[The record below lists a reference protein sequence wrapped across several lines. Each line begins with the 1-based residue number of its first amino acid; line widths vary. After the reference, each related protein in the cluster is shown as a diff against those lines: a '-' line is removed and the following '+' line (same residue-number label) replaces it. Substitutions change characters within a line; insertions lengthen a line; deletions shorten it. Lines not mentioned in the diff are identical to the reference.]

1 MILKQITNMAGDH
14 IVGEIFCI
22 GFVFKVLHHPTGAC
36 WVLLD
41 LSHRQYRVYD
51 KKMSPTFRRPTKVTH
66 LEIFA
71 QNEKHQCKNKPISKK
86 TRLE

>member
-1 MILKQITNMAGDH
+1 MILKQITNTAGDH

-22 GFVFKVLHHPTGAC
+22 GFVFIV
-36 WVLLD
+36 
-41 LSHRQYRVYD
+41 
-51 KKMSPTFRRPTKVTH
+51 RPTKETH

-86 TRLE
+86 TR